1 MRILFVITSLRL
13 GGAERMIA
21 EMAPLLAKSGHHVDV
36 FLFDRTVTP
45 LLRNL
50 EKENIKILPAPKGA
64 LHMWNPFHIHTLR
77 NLIKKG
83 NYDIIHTHNSPP
95 QILTAFASLKHNVS
109 LVTTE
114 HNTTNKR
121 RKYSLLK
128 WLDPFIYKVY
138 DHIVC
143 VSKMTRDKLI
153 DEVGI
158 NPEQVSVIHNG
169 IDLSK
174 FSPDTPPALSKPLPS
189 VNPGEKIILMTGAF
203 RKQKDQPSLI
213 RAMLLLPDNYHLWLA
228 GGWKLKE
235 AAEKLSHKLGL
246 QHRVTFLGERDDIP
260 ALMRKAD
267 INVLATHYEGLPLAA
282 IEAMASGKPFLA
294 SDVPGVTDIASGAA
308 FLVPPRNPAALAAA
322 IRGILESE
330 HLSRQISINCLQR
343 ASQYDIR
350 RVIDAH
356 ISLYE
361 SLCR

>member
-1 MRILFVITSLRL
+1 MIT
-13 GGAERMIA
+13 

-64 LHMWNPFHIHTLR
+64 LHMWNPFHILTLR

-95 QILTAFASLKHNVS
+95 QILTAFASRKHNVS

-128 WLDPFIYKVY
+128 CLDPLIYKAY
-138 DHIVC
+138 NHIVC

-153 DEVGI
+153 DDVGI
-158 NPEQVSVIHNG
+158 NPEKVSVIHNG

-174 FSPDTPPALSKPLPS
+174 FSPDTPSALSKPLPS

-203 RKQKDQPSLI
+203 R
-213 RAMLLLPDNYHLWLA
+213 
-228 GGWKLKE
+228 
-235 AAEKLSHKLGL
+235 
-246 QHRVTFLGERDDIP
+246 
-260 ALMRKAD
+260 
-267 INVLATHYEGLPLAA
+267 
-282 IEAMASGKPFLA
+282 
-294 SDVPGVTDIASGAA
+294 
-308 FLVPPRNPAALAAA
+308 
-322 IRGILESE
+322 
-330 HLSRQISINCLQR
+330 
-343 ASQYDIR
+343 
-350 RVIDAH
+350 
-356 ISLYE
+356 
-361 SLCR
+361 